1 MNIAMFVET
10 YDPSMGESKRNT
22 LIVPNNDLNNE
33 SVPVLVF
40 SRVTDGEKGPHN
52 KWQPIEPH
60 SLLEQVPT
68 TETVSRKPV
77 GVYVTDSDYEQISS
91 KGYSPVL
98 GNKAMS
104 ASKNS
109 PASDG
114 RSASEVIQELQD
126 LVASNDPSLSSYI
139 IDLRRMDAPVASPT
153 QTSPVTQQQHAG
165 GKVLSLA
172 LASIPPLELATKYV
186 NRDLFGKL
194 DFERFDMAKSM
205 REDVLIYGPTGPGK
219 TTAVL
224 AWSAARRLRVAQVSG
239 NAALETSTLFGKD
252 IYDHET
258 GGFAWIDGP
267 VTDVVRNGGV
277 LILDEFNFISPKI
290 YTSLYSLLDGRRV
303 LQLLDHHGETIE
315 AHPDLMIF
323 ATMNPEYVGTTPL
336 NFAMRNRFSLQI
348 QWDYD
353 DAVEDKLIKSKTI
366 KLIIK
371 QMRSEAGKGEFET
384 PISTNMAMELERFIP
399 AFGYE
404 FAVANFVAHFD
415 KDEQDKVQL
424 VFQTHEYNLREEFDL
439 NAKVLE
445 QDLGPEGSTPV
456 ADEVDAWLKNNI

>member
-10 YDPSMGESKRNT
+10 YSPSMGASKRNT
-22 LIVPNNDLNNE
+22 LIVPNNDQNNE

-52 KWQPIEPH
+52 KWQPIELH
-60 SLLEQVPT
+60 SLLEQVST

-114 RSASEVIQELQD
+114 RPAQEVIQELRD
-126 LVASNDPSLSSYI
+126 LVADKDPSLSSHI
-139 IDLRRMDAPVASPT
+139 IDLRRMDAPEPSPT
-153 QTSPVTQQQHAG
+153 QTSPVMQPTAG
-165 GKVLSLA
+165 RTLSLA
-172 LASIPPLELATKYV
+172 LASIPPLDLAKSYV

-194 DFERFDMAKSM
+194 DFDRFDMAKEM
-205 REDVLIYGPTGPGK
+205 NEDVLIYGPTGPGK

-224 AWSAARRLRVAQVSG
+224 AWAASRRLRVAQVSG

-353 DAVEDKLIKSKTI
+353 EAVEDKLIKSKTI

-399 AFGYE
+399 TFGYE
-404 FAVANFVAHFD
+404 FAVANFIAHFD
-415 KDEQDKVQL
+415 KEEQDKVQL
-424 VFQTHEYNLREEFDL
+424 VFQTHEYNLREEFKL
-439 NAKVLE
+439 NEIVLE
-445 QDLGPEGSTPV
+445 QDLGSEGPTPV
-456 ADEVDAWLKNNI
+456 ADEVDAWLKKTV

>member
-10 YDPSMGESKRNT
+10 YTPSMGANKRQT
-22 LIVPNNDLNNE
+22 LIVPSNDLNNE
-33 SVPVLVF
+33 SVPVLVY
-40 SRVTDGEKGPHN
+40 SRITDGEKGPHN
-52 KWQPIEPH
+52 KWQPTTLY
-60 SLLEQVPT
+60 SLLDVVSEH
-68 TETVSRKPV
+68 ETVTNRPIA
-77 GVYVTDSDYEQISS
+77 VYVTDGDYTQISER
-91 KGYSPVL
+91 GYSPVL
-98 GNKAMS
+98 GNKALS
-104 ASKNS
+104 SFKNS
-109 PASDG
+109 KTVDG
-114 RSASEVIQELQD
+114 RPATEAIQELYD
-126 LVASNDPSLSSYI
+126 KVSVKDKSLAESI
-139 IDLRRMDAPVASPT
+139 IDLRRDEPESAPT
-153 QTSPVTQQQHAG
+153 QTSPVTQVQTH

-172 LASIPPLELATKYV
+172 LASIPPLELASKYV
-186 NRDLFGKL
+186 NRILFGKS
-194 DFERFDMAKSM
+194 DFERFDMAKEM
-205 REDVLIYGPTGPGK
+205 GEDVLIYGPTGPGK

-224 AWSAARRLRVAQVSG
+224 AWAAARRQRVAQVSG

-336 NFAMRNRFSLQI
+336 NFAMRNRFSVQI
-348 QWDYD
+348 HWDYD
-353 DAVEDKLIKSKTI
+353 DDVEDKLIKSKTI
-366 KLIIK
+366 KLIVK
-371 QMRSEAGKGEFET
+371 QMRNEAAKGEFET

-404 FAVANFVAHFD
+404 FAVANFIAHFD

-424 VFQTHEYNLREEFDL
+424 VFQTHEYNLREEFNL
-439 NAKVLE
+439 NEVQLV
-445 QDLGPEGSTPV
+445 QDKGSETPV
-456 ADEVDAWLKNNI
+456 ADEVDAWLKTKN